1 MRQGRLAG
9 RYPAVAAMV
18 VFSLVPY
25 LVLSAAFQPLQP
37 IIAGDLGMSAQA
49 LSLAGGIANAAY
61 ALGTI
66 VSVQLALLLP
76 QRRLLLVYGMLLV
89 IGSVLAAAATAPPVF
104 VTGHVL
110 QGLCTSMLLIAA
122 VPPLVIG
129 YPESRLRPT
138 TLILN
143 LGIFGAVAL
152 GPFIG
157 GLQADAGNWRP
168 LFWIIAGIAILAVVL
183 SVLTFED
190 APPAAAES
198 PDAPGAGDAAGPP
211 KDPLA
216 LGLAAAGCLLAFY
229 GASELLTHEF
239 VGARTL
245 LPLTVGAGLIAVLVV
260 YQFNAERPLL
270 AVRGVLRSTF
280 PVAGVVAAICAAAGS
295 VGATGLTAATLLDRH
310 TPLHVGL
317 LYLPEF
323 AGAVIAALTFARV
336 FHTRY
341 IHWMALSGLF
351 LLAAGTAVMIAE
363 VPPSPAATLVGSGLI
378 GTGIGASVVPALFI
392 AGLSL
397 RNAGLQRVFAI
408 VELFRGVAA
417 FMIAP
422 ILVHVA
428 VTVAGGGAAG
438 TRVALWI
445 CFGLAAAG
453 AITAVGLYA
462 LGGLWPPAPNMDR
475 WFAGRAGAWDSPPL
489 FARLRGSPRALL
501 QPRAMLRHARTGA
514 IARLEG
520 KGATT
525 GNGQGPIVFAYDGSK
540 LAEAAIQDA
549 GRQLRNGREALV
561 LTVWRPAALD
571 FVPYPDAPPNPFDVA
586 EVEEAAQRVASHGVS
601 IAEAAGF
608 RAHPV
613 TVQAAPSWKGI
624 VDLADEH
631 DASAIVL
638 GSHGRSG
645 LTGALLGSVAEAVAA
660 HSKRT
665 VVITHGEPTA

>member
-9 RYPAVAAMV
+9 RYAAVAAMV

-25 LVLSAAFQPLQP
+25 LVLSAAIQPLQP
-37 IIAGDLGMSAQA
+37 IIARDLGMSAQE
-49 LSLAGGIANAAY
+49 LSLASGIANAGY
-61 ALGTI
+61 ALGTV

-76 QRRLLLVYGMLLV
+76 QRRLLLVYGTLLV
-89 IGSVLAAAATAPPVF
+89 IGSVLAAAATAPAVF

-143 LGIFGAVAL
+143 LGVFGAVAL

-168 LFWIIAGIAILAVVL
+168 LFWIIAAVAILAVVL

-190 APPAAAES
+190 APPAAVES
-198 PDAPGAGDAAGPP
+198 PDEPGVGDSGPP

-216 LGLAAAGCLLAFY
+216 VGLAAAGCLLAFY

-239 VGARTL
+239 VGAQTL
-245 LPLTVGAGLIAVLVV
+245 LPLTVGASLIVILVV
-260 YQFNAERPLL
+260 YQFNAKRPLL
-270 AVRGVLRSTF
+270 AVRGVLRTTF

-295 VGATGLTAATLLDRH
+295 VGATGLTAAVLADRYS
-310 TPLHVGL
+310 PLHVGL

-323 AGAVIAALTFARV
+323 AGAVIAAFTFARV
-336 FHTRY
+336 FQTRY
-341 IHWMALSGLF
+341 IHWLVLCGLV
-351 LLAAGTAVMIAE
+351 LLAAGTAALIVR
-363 VPPSPAATLVGSGLI
+363 VPPSPAATLVGSGLV
-378 GTGIGASVVPALFI
+378 GVGLGASVVPALFI

-397 RNAGLQRVFAI
+397 RNAGLQRVFGI
-408 VELFRGVAA
+408 VELFRAVAA

-422 ILVHVA
+422 ILVHISI
-428 VTVAGGGAAG
+428 TVAGGGAAG
-438 TRVALWI
+438 TRTALWI
-445 CFGLAAAG
+445 CLGLAVAG
-453 AITAVGLYA
+453 ALTGVGLYA
-462 LGGLWPPAPNMDR
+462 LGGLRPPAPDMDR
-475 WFAGRAGAWDSPPL
+475 WFGGVAGAWDSPPL
-489 FARLRGSPRALL
+489 FARLRGAPRARL
-501 QPRAMLRHARTGA
+501 QPRVILRHARNEA

-520 KGATT
+520 RGAAT
-525 GNGQGPIVFAYDGSK
+525 GNGLGPVVFAYDGSQ
-540 LAEAAIQDA
+540 LADDAIEDA

-561 LTVWRPAALD
+561 LTVWRLVSLE
-571 FVPYPDAPPNPFDVA
+571 FVPDSDASPNPFDVG
-586 EVEEAAQRVASHGVS
+586 EVQEAAERVAAQGAS
-601 IAEAAGF
+601 IAETAGF
-608 RAHPV
+608 NAHPV
-613 TVQAAPSWKGI
+613 TLQATPSWKAI
-624 VDLADEH
+624 VDFADEH

-638 GSHGRSG
+638 GSHGRRG

-665 VVITHGEPTA
+665 VVIAHGQPTAE